1 MQTVRDVM
9 TTSVEACTTLDNVYE
24 VASKMKELN
33 VGAIPIVDN
42 GQVMGMIT
50 DRDLVIRGI
59 AERKPNSQ
67 KVTDVMSD
75 HLVTASPDMSV
86 EEASQLMAQHQVRRL
101 PVVENGQLV
110 GIVALGDLA
119 TNKYS
124 DQKAGMALAEISE
137 PLH

>member
-9 TTSVEACTTLDNVYE
+9 TTNVEACTTLDNVYE

-33 VGAIPIVDN
+33 VGAIPFVEN

-75 HLVTASPDMSV
+75 HLVTVSPDMSV
-86 EEASQLMAQHQVRRL
+86 EEASQLMAQNQVRRL
-101 PVVENGQLV
+101 PVVQNGQLV

-124 DQKAGMALAEISE
+124 DQKAGVALAEISE